1 MKTFNDLQF
10 KEHPKGAV
18 YGGIISRIIFDNGY
32 GATVVQGPHSYGG
45 ADGLY
50 ELAVIQY
57 DESGDWDICYDTPI
71 TDDVLGYLTED
82 NVTEYLTQIEQL

>member
-1 MKTFNDLQF
+1 MTFNDLKFNSTQINSGIQAIVKF
-10 KEHPKGAV
+10 K
-18 YGGIISRIIFDNGY
+18 NNY
-32 GATVVQGPHSYGG
+32 GASVVKHEYSYGG
-45 ADGLY
+45 KQGLY

-82 NVTEYLTQIEQL
+82 DVTDYLIQIEQL